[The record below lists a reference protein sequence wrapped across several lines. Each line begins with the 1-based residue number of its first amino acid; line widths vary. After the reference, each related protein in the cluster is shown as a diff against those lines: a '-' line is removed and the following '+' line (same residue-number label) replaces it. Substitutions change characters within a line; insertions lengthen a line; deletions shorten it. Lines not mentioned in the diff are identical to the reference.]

1 MQTFLTDRRVLLPVV
16 LTAIV
21 IAIGSVLIVVLSGN
35 ASGAGSP
42 AAAAPAAAGTVTVEI
57 ADFKFAPEA
66 LTVELGTK
74 VTWLNKDDAPH
85 TATAKDGFDTGTL
98 KKGESTTLAL
108 ETAGSLAY
116 VCTIH
121 PFMTATVIVK

>member
-16 LTAIV
+16 LTAIA

-42 AAAAPAAAGTVTVEI
+42 AAAAPTAAGTVMVDI

-74 VTWLNKDDAPH
+74 VTWLNKDVAPH

-98 KKGESTTLAL
+98 QKGESRTLAL
-108 ETAGSLAY
+108 ETAGTFAY

-121 PFMTATVIVK
+121 PFMTATVIVS